1 MLDISS
7 VAVIKAAIMGV
18 VEGVTEFLPISSTG
32 HLIVVG
38 DALHFDGP
46 AAQTFEIFIQLGSIL
61 SVVWLYKKKIFDFSS
76 KDASASLQ
84 TGWMKFW
91 IKVLV
96 SFLPAAIVGLAAHKY
111 IKAYLFTPT
120 IVALSL
126 IGGGIVIL
134 GVEAF
139 LRRKSISAPAENAVQ
154 HVKYSQAIW
163 IGVAQILALI
173 PGVSR
178 SGSTIIGGMLTKLD
192 RKTATEYSF
201 FLAIPT
207 MLAATGYDLLKSA
220 GSVSSSDVPVF
231 AVGFIVAFFSAL
243 VAIKTF
249 IRFIGTH
256 SFRGFAWY
264 RIAFGVL
271 ILLIT

>member
-1 MLDISS
+1 MIDFSLVEIG
-7 VAVIKAAIMGV
+7 KAIILGV

-32 HLIVVG
+32 HLIVAG
-38 DALHFDGP
+38 DLLSFNGP
-46 AAQTFEIFIQLGSIL
+46 AAQTFEIFIQLGAIL
-61 SVVWLYKKKIFDFSS
+61 SVVWLYKKKIFAFP
-76 KDASASLQ
+76 A
-84 TGWMKFW
+84 GWMQFW
-91 IKVLV
+91 MKVFV

-111 IKAYLFTPT
+111 IKAHLFTPS

-126 IGGGIVIL
+126 IGGGIIIL

-139 LRRKSISAPAENAVQ
+139 LRKKSLSTPTENAVQ
-154 HVKYSQAIW
+154 HVEYSQAIW
-163 IGVAQILALI
+163 IGVAQVLALI

-192 RKTATEYSF
+192 RKTSTEYSF

-243 VAIKTF
+243 VAVKTF

-271 ILLIT
+271 ILLVM

>member
-1 MLDISS
+1 MIDFSLVEIG
-7 VAVIKAAIMGV
+7 KAIILGV

-38 DALHFDGP
+38 DWIGFGKEAGTNASS
-46 AAQTFEIFIQLGSIL
+46 AAFASTFEIFIQLGAIL
-61 SVVWLYKKKIFDFSS
+61 SVVWLYKKKIFDFS
-76 KDASASLQ
+76 A
-84 TGWMKFW
+84 GWMQFW
-91 IKVLV
+91 MKVLV
-96 SFLPAAIVGLAAHKY
+96 SFLPAAVVGLAAHKY
-111 IKAYLFTPT
+111 IKTYLFTPS

-139 LRRKSISAPAENAVQ
+139 LRRKTISAPAENAVQ
-154 HVKYSQAIW
+154 HVKYSQALW

-178 SGSTIIGGMLTKLD
+178 SGSTVIGGMLTKLD

-220 GSVSSSDVPVF
+220 ESVSSSDIPVL
-231 AVGFIVAFFSAL
+231 AVGFVVAFFSAL
-243 VAIKTF
+243 VAVKTF

-271 ILLIT
+271 ILMIA